1 MGLTRI
7 SLLIAIGSI
16 AILPH
21 GALGQSS
28 ALRTP
33 WGSPDFNGIWNHGT
47 ATPLERPDHHAGRER
62 LDDNEIA
69 ELNAQQRASDGALAR
84 RAVWWERGLSDGR
97 TSIITEPR
105 NGKLP
110 YTDRARALSRS
121 RPAPHSDG
129 PEGRN
134 LWERCLTAGIPRL
147 GGVYSQN
154 IHLAQTPN
162 HVVFLHEMIHEYR
175 IIPLDENHDLPRGF
189 KQWLGHSRGHWD
201 GDTLV
206 IETTGFDARQL
217 FRGLSLSSL
226 HLVERLT
233 RVDADTLRYDVS
245 FIDPELWSQPWTASL
260 MMPPSEGPMFE
271 YACHEGN
278 VGMTNILEFARRDET
293 TNGREP

>member
-1 MGLTRI
+1 MDLQRI

-16 AILPH
+16 AIAPY
-21 GALGQSS
+21 GARGQSS
-28 ALRTP
+28 VLRTP
-33 WGSPDFNGIWNHGT
+33 WGSPDLGGVWNHGT
-47 ATPLERPDHHAGRER
+47 ATPLERPDHHTGRER
-62 LDDNEIA
+62 LDDAEIA
-69 ELNAQQRASDGALAR
+69 ELNALQRASDGALAR

-97 TSIITEPR
+97 TAMITDPR
-105 NGKLP
+105 NGKIP

-121 RPAPHSDG
+121 RPVPHSDG

-189 KQWLGHSRGHWD
+189 KQWFGHSRGHWD

-217 FRGLSLSSL
+217 FRGLSLSGMRL
-226 HLVERLT
+226 IERLT
-233 RVDADTLRYDVS
+233 RLDADTLRYDVS

-278 VGMTNILEFARRDET
+278 VGMTNILEFARLDET

>member
-1 MGLTRI
+1 M
-7 SLLIAIGSI
+7 
-16 AILPH
+16 
-21 GALGQSS
+21 
-28 ALRTP
+28 
-33 WGSPDFNGIWNHGT
+33 
-47 ATPLERPDHHAGRER
+47 
-62 LDDNEIA
+62 DDNEIA

-105 NGKLP
+105 NGKIP

-134 LWERCLTAGIPRL
+134 LWERCLTSGIPRL

-162 HVVFLHEMIHEYR
+162 YVVFLHEMIHEYR
-175 IIPLDENHDLPRGF
+175 IIPLDENHELPQGL
-189 KQWLGHSRGHWD
+189 KQWLGNSRGHWD

-245 FIDPELWSQPWTASL
+245 FIDPALWSQPWTASL

-278 VGMTNILEFARRDET
+278 VGMTNILEFARLDET

>member
-7 SLLIAIGSI
+7 SLLITIGSI

-84 RAVWWERGLSDGR
+84 RAGWWDRGLSDGR

-105 NGKLP
+105 NGKIP

-134 LWERCLTAGIPRL
+134 LWERCLTSGIPRL

-162 HVVFLHEMIHEYR
+162 YVVFLHEMIHEYR
-175 IIPLDENHDLPRGF
+175 IIPLDANHELPQGL
-189 KQWLGHSRGHWD
+189 KQWLGNSRGHWD

-245 FIDPELWSQPWTASL
+245 FIDPALWSQPWTASL

-278 VGMTNILEFARRDET
+278 VGMTNILEFARLDET